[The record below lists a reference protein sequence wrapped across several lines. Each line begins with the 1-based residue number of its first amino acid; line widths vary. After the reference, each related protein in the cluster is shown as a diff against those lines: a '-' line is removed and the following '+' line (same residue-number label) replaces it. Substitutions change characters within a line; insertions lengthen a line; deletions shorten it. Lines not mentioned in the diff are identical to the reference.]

1 MYRSFIK
8 VINNILVI
16 SLSTNFDMATLLYR
30 RSGGVVPKKA
40 KWNGKL
46 DLDKC
51 GDKTCL
57 EVD

>member
-30 RSGGVVPKKA
+30 RSGGGGTKKGEME
-40 KWNGKL
+40 WQTRL
-46 DLDKC
+46 R
-51 GDKTCL
+51 
-57 EVD
+57 